1 MKALE
6 ELNELEKKAFE
17 MAVKVLKDPSIRPEL
32 EKEAEQMLASLDKL
46 AEAIDSEDPELVGD
60 LPEKIS
66 EATLDLLFVQADT
79 GIKSVRLSNY
89 TS

>member
-6 ELNELEKKAFE
+6 ELSELEKKAFE
-17 MAVKVLKDPSIRPEL
+17 MAVQVLNDPSNRKGL
-32 EKEAEQMLASLDKL
+32 EKEAEQMLASLDHL
-46 AEAIDSEDPELVGD
+46 AEVIDNEDPELVGD

-79 GIKSVRLSNY
+79 GLKSLRLSNY
-89 TS
+89 KG